1 MKQYLVY
8 LWRGNLMITE
18 IVWIKGSCR
27 KAEDPR
33 KWHAKVH
40 PRPLSLCYGKV
51 WCYEKDLQKA
61 IDIIKQNYER
71 YAGRMEKEA
80 ARINAVNTSI
90 NKEKQNEGQGA
101 YRA

>member
-27 KAEDPR
+27 KAADPR

-40 PRPLSLCYGKV
+40 PRPLTLCYGKV

-80 ARINAVNTSI
+80 ARINAINMSL

-101 YRA
+101 NRA